1 MRSFYLILLIV
12 SIFVTQGC
20 EKEITVDLP
29 PGRKSLVVEASINP
43 LFTNLNYV
51 YITRTL
57 DYFNPDLSSNGVK
70 DALVYITP
78 GTIVG
83 FDTLYDQANRIQL
96 FDIQTIPGVDS
107 LLGGLSGI
115 YFNPA
120 LQPEVGVPYLL
131 EITAEG
137 QEITGTTF
145 IPKPVAFDT
154 LYYRVEFDEADKD
167 TDVFVTFE
175 FTDPPEQNN
184 YRLLG
189 YVGQDALILGWG
201 AANFSREFDDQLI
214 GNGRRPYSF
223 FSPFDYGDTLH
234 LFLNNIGRKEYLFW
248 ESYDEAAG
256 NGGPFATPIEVRSN
270 ITGAIGSFTGYG
282 TSYFSIILR

>member
-1 MRSFYLILLIV
+1 MKFIYSILVLLLILPI
-12 SIFVTQGC
+12 IGC

-29 PGRKSLVVEASINP
+29 PGRQSLVVEASINP
-43 LFTNLNYV
+43 LYANLNYV
-51 YITRTL
+51 YLTRTL
-57 DYFNPDLSSNGVK
+57 DYFNPDLSSNGVRN
-70 DALVYITP
+70 ALVYITP
-78 GTIVG
+78 GTVVG
-83 FDTLYDQANRIQL
+83 NDTVFDMNNRVQL
-96 FDIQTIPGVDS
+96 FDIQTVPGLDT
-107 LLGGLSGI
+107 LLGGLNGI
-115 YFNPA
+115 YLNPI

-131 EITAEG
+131 EISAEG
-137 QEITGTTF
+137 QEIRGITT
-145 IPKPVAFDT
+145 IPKPVPIDT
-154 LYYRVEFDEADKD
+154 LYYRLEYDEADKD

-189 YVGQDALILGWG
+189 YVGPDALILGWG

-214 GNGRRPYSF
+214 GNGKRPYSF

-234 LFLNNIGRKEYLFW
+234 LFLNNLGRKEYLFW

-270 ITGAIGSFTGYG
+270 VTGAIGSFTGYG
-282 TSYFSIILR
+282 TSYYSVILK